1 MSKKGKLSVALF
13 VFLFYNTDTGFFALL
28 NGRIDEDTRA
38 ARHIRFLRL
47 ACPKEKSVVCGVWDD
62 GFAERKNRT
71 LQKIRQGKQM
81 NKTERCVGYYLDEK
95 DANPAFRPDS
105 ASLEDGS
112 VLKALLDKFDGRRD
126 DKALYAVM
134 RCLRDSFLY
143 VKSDMS
149 DFLTDR
155 GRRYLKAFAGFKEGK
170 AEKRRALVSE
180 LIKAVEANKELYGV
194 AIEPDTHRFLL
205 GADFM
210 EILKFMPSEIGS

>member
-1 MSKKGKLSVALF
+1 
-13 VFLFYNTDTGFFALL
+13 
-28 NGRIDEDTRA
+28 
-38 ARHIRFLRL
+38 
-47 ACPKEKSVVCGVWDD
+47 
-62 GFAERKNRT
+62 
-71 LQKIRQGKQM
+71 M

-194 AIEPDTHRFLL
+194 AIEPDTHRFLH

>member
-1 MSKKGKLSVALF
+1 
-13 VFLFYNTDTGFFALL
+13 
-28 NGRIDEDTRA
+28 
-38 ARHIRFLRL
+38 
-47 ACPKEKSVVCGVWDD
+47 
-62 GFAERKNRT
+62 
-71 LQKIRQGKQM
+71 M

-210 EILKFMPSEIGS
+210 EILKFMQCNSMTSNIKLIGGAENAGKNRISKLIQDSDVKMISCSPTGYFCKVVDFKRFL

>member
-1 MSKKGKLSVALF
+1 
-13 VFLFYNTDTGFFALL
+13 
-28 NGRIDEDTRA
+28 
-38 ARHIRFLRL
+38 
-47 ACPKEKSVVCGVWDD
+47 
-62 GFAERKNRT
+62 
-71 LQKIRQGKQM
+71 M

-155 GRRYLKAFAGFKEGK
+155 GRRSLKAFAGFKEGK

>member
-1 MSKKGKLSVALF
+1 
-13 VFLFYNTDTGFFALL
+13 
-28 NGRIDEDTRA
+28 
-38 ARHIRFLRL
+38 
-47 ACPKEKSVVCGVWDD
+47 
-62 GFAERKNRT
+62 
-71 LQKIRQGKQM
+71 
-81 NKTERCVGYYLDEK
+81 
-95 DANPAFRPDS
+95 
-105 ASLEDGS
+105 
-112 VLKALLDKFDGRRD
+112 
-126 DKALYAVM
+126 M

-194 AIEPDTHRFLL
+194 AIEPDTHGFLL

>member
-1 MSKKGKLSVALF
+1 
-13 VFLFYNTDTGFFALL
+13 
-28 NGRIDEDTRA
+28 
-38 ARHIRFLRL
+38 
-47 ACPKEKSVVCGVWDD
+47 
-62 GFAERKNRT
+62 
-71 LQKIRQGKQM
+71 M

-112 VLKALLDKFDGRRD
+112 VLKALLEKFDGRRD

-155 GRRYLKAFAGFKEGK
+155 GGAISKLLRDLRRGK
-170 AEKRRALVSE
+170 RKNAARSC
-180 LIKAVEANKELYGV
+180 
-194 AIEPDTHRFLL
+194 
-205 GADFM
+205 
-210 EILKFMPSEIGS
+210 PS

>member
-1 MSKKGKLSVALF
+1 
-13 VFLFYNTDTGFFALL
+13 
-28 NGRIDEDTRA
+28 
-38 ARHIRFLRL
+38 
-47 ACPKEKSVVCGVWDD
+47 
-62 GFAERKNRT
+62 
-71 LQKIRQGKQM
+71 M

-170 AEKRRALVSE
+170 AENAARSC
-180 LIKAVEANKELYGV
+180 
-194 AIEPDTHRFLL
+194 
-205 GADFM
+205 
-210 EILKFMPSEIGS
+210 PS

>member
-1 MSKKGKLSVALF
+1 
-13 VFLFYNTDTGFFALL
+13 
-28 NGRIDEDTRA
+28 
-38 ARHIRFLRL
+38 
-47 ACPKEKSVVCGVWDD
+47 
-62 GFAERKNRT
+62 
-71 LQKIRQGKQM
+71 M

-112 VLKALLDKFDGRRD
+112 VLKALLEKFDGRRD

-180 LIKAVEANKELYGV
+180 LIKAVEANRALRRGNRAGYAQVSARSGFYGN
-194 AIEPDTHRFLL
+194 IEIYAVGNRFLVRNPTKLTGERPCACLFLQPTVFL
-205 GADFM
+205 G
-210 EILKFMPSEIGS
+210 LVQLHRK